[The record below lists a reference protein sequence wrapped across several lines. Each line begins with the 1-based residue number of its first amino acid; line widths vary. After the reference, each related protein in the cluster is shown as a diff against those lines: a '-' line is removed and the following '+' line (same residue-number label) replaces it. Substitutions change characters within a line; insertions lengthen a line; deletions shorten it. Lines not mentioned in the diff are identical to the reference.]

1 MNQKFRALI
10 DTIHGESARRPNQH
24 YTDLAIFSRSDDDEV
39 PVRCVRIRLARD
51 GDHVTVGRWVRN
63 GEGWRQRQTPI
74 VFRRDEI
81 PTLIRALEA
90 AHKRIKER
98 ADKGAG
104 R

>member
-10 DTIHGESARRPNQH
+10 DTLHGESARRPNQH
-24 YTDLAIFSRSDDDEV
+24 YDDLAVFPRSDDDEV
-39 PVRCVRIRLARD
+39 PVRSVRVRLARTY
-51 GDHVTVGRWVRN
+51 DHISLGRWVRN

-74 VFRRDEI
+74 VFGRDEI
-81 PTLIRALEA
+81 PVLIEALQKA
-90 AHKRIKER
+90 RDRIKER

>member
-1 MNQKFRALI
+1 MNQNFKALVG
-10 DTIHGESARRPNQH
+10 TLHGESSRRPYQH

-39 PVRCVRIRLARD
+39 PVRCVRVRLARTR
-51 GDHVTVGRWVRN
+51 DHLTIGRWTKN

-74 VFRRDEI
+74 VFGRDEI

-104 R
+104 Q